1 MNLQFSIKIKY
12 LKALVADP
20 CLRSQITQ
28 DIGARRH
35 QGKGAD
41 TAVLLYNTYV
51 SKYLLHLQDLFAIQL
66 KMIKDTQEKV
76 KGPTQHKFCG

>member
-1 MNLQFSIKIKY
+1 MY
-12 LKALVADP
+12 
-20 CLRSQITQ
+20 
-28 DIGARRH
+28 IGARRH

-41 TAVLLYNTYV
+41 TAVLMYNTYV